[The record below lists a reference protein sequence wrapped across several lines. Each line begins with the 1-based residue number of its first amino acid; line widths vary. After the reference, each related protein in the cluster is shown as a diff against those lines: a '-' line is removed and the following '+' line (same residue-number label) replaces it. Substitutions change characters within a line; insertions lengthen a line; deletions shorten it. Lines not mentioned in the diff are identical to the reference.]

1 MIEAVIFD
9 FGDTLMVEYDDI
21 KNIPLWEME
30 LTKMDYADELL
41 AELKKKYRLGLVSN
55 TDQSGEKEL
64 RDALRRL
71 GIEGY
76 FDVVVATRD
85 VGTHKPDPRPF
96 KKALSALG
104 VSPEKAVM
112 IGDRAACDIFGAK
125 CIGMKTIL
133 LRFRDRYPEPQDP
146 AEEPDAKASSLRE
159 IPGIIEQISEKG

>member
-30 LTKMDYADELL
+30 LTKMEYADEVL
-41 AELKKKYRLGLVSN
+41 AELKKKYRLGLISN

-71 GIEGY
+71 GIEHY
-76 FDVVVATRD
+76 FDVVIATKD
-85 VGTHKPDPRPF
+85 VGVNKPDPLPF

-104 VSPEKAVM
+104 VAPEKAVL
-112 IGDRAACDIFGAK
+112 GAK
-125 CIGMKTIL
+125 RVGMKTIL
-133 LRFRDRYPEPQDP
+133 FRFRDRYPEPKGEE
-146 AEEPDAKASSLRE
+146 EEPDARVHSLKE
-159 IPGIIEQISEKG
+159 IPKIIERLSNED

>member
-30 LTKMDYADELL
+30 LTKMEYADEVL
-41 AELKKKYRLGLVSN
+41 AELKKKYRLGLISN

-71 GIEGY
+71 GIEHY
-76 FDVVVATRD
+76 FDVVIATKD
-85 VGTHKPDPRPF
+85 VGVNKPDPLPF

-104 VSPEKAVM
+104 VAPEKAVM
-112 IGDRAACDIFGAK
+112 IGDRAACDILGAK
-125 CIGMKTIL
+125 RVGMKTIL
-133 LRFRDRYPEPQDP
+133 FRFRDRYPEPKGEE
-146 AEEPDAKASSLRE
+146 EEPDARVHSLKE
-159 IPGIIEQISEKG
+159 IPKIIEHLSNED